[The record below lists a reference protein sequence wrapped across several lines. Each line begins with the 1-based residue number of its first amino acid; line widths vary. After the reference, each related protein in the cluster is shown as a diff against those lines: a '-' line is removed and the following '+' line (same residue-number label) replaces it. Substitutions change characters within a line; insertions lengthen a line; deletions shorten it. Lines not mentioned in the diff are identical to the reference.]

1 MHFLCG
7 LELEISSV
15 QRERKKE
22 RDIERER
29 YLFWPEGHTG
39 ELLCVNVSSGMVLLR
54 AYGIW
59 MHRYLVSFQ

>member
-39 ELLCVNVSSGMVLLR
+39 ELLCVNVSTW
-54 AYGIW
+54 YGSAACIW
-59 MHRYLVSFQ
+59 HMDA